1 MMESGK
7 TMNVGDIERVV
18 SGLAGGAL
26 VVWGLRRRSLG
37 GLIVAAA
44 GGEMIRRGVSGH
56 CAVYEWL
63 GRNTAQSGPIEIE
76 SAVTIDMP
84 AMELYR
90 AWCNPDMLSRVMGDF
105 ADVRSVG
112 ERRWR
117 WNAHGPAGKGV
128 EWESET
134 TEELD
139 GELLRWRSVGDAAIP
154 NDGEVR
160 FHEAPQGLGTEVRL
174 AMRFDPLGGAL
185 GRAAIRMLGPTPQRL
200 ASRALLRF
208 KNLIEAGEV
217 PVPFGNGAVRVDVAP
232 APGPHG

>member
-26 VVWGLRRRSLG
+26 VMWGLRRRSLG

-44 GGEMIRRGVSGH
+44 GGEMIRRGISGH

-63 GRNTAQSGPIEIE
+63 GRSAAQSGPIEIE
-76 SAVTIDMP
+76 SAVTIDKP

-90 AWCNPDMLSRVMGDF
+90 AWCNPDTLSRVMGDF
-105 ADVRSVG
+105 ADVRATD
-112 ERRWR
+112 ERRWH
-117 WNAHGPAGKGV
+117 WNAHGPADKGL
-128 EWESET
+128 EWESEIT
-134 TEELD
+134 GERE
-139 GELLRWRSVGDAAIP
+139 GELLRWRSIGDAAIP

-160 FHEAPQGLGTEVRL
+160 FHQAPQGLGTEVHL
-174 AMRFDPLGGAL
+174 AMRFDPPGGAL
-185 GRAAIRMLGPTPQRL
+185 GRAAIKMLGPTPQRL

-208 KNLIEAGEV
+208 RNLVESAGV
-217 PVPFGNGAVRVDVAP
+217 PAPQTNGASHAGIAP
-232 APGPHG
+232 TQHG

>member
-1 MMESGK
+1 MTESGK

-26 VVWGLRRRSLG
+26 VMWGLRRRSLG
-37 GLIVAAA
+37 GLALAAA
-44 GGEMIRRGVSGH
+44 GAELVRRGISGH

-63 GRNTAQSGPIEIE
+63 GRSAAPTGPIEIE
-76 SAVTIDMP
+76 SAVTIDQP
-84 AMELYR
+84 AAELYR

-105 ADVRSVG
+105 ADVRSTG
-112 ERRWR
+112 ERHWH
-117 WNAHGPAGKGV
+117 WNAHGPADKGV
-128 EWESET
+128 EWESEI
-134 TEELD
+134 TEERE

-174 AMRFDPLGGAL
+174 AMRFDPPGGAF
-185 GRAAIRMLGPTPQRL
+185 GRAAIKMLGPTPQRL

-208 KNLIEAGEV
+208 KNLAEAGSV
-217 PVPFGNGAVRVDVAP
+217 PVPQGNGAAQ
-232 APGPHG
+232 AGTIPGQPG